1 MLEIDVERPEE
12 KGTQGRPDEQLSV
25 SRMLIELCNGTGG
38 LLMKAPRRM
47 ATVPQLSDMRHP
59 APNMP
64 LHIQD
69 DSAARR
75 GGMERGVGSG
85 AGAWGEV

>member
-1 MLEIDVERPEE
+1 MVTLKLTSRHLRRKEQKGEE
-12 KGTQGRPDEQLSV
+12 KQLYV
-25 SRMLIELCNGTGG
+25 SRILCNGTGG
-38 LLMKAPRRM
+38 LLMKAPHRM

-64 LHIQD
+64 LHIQH

-75 GGMERGVGSG
+75 GGLERGVGNG
-85 AGAWGEV
+85 AGAWGEA